1 MDNNDTKITVTAEN
15 GQSFQADVIDIF
27 KVNGYDNK
35 DYIIYSFGEVVDD
48 DNEKVY
54 VSILDK
60 DGDNY
65 SLKEISDPAEWD
77 AVQKAINEGS
87 TLNGGE

>member
-27 KVNGYDNK
+27 KVNGYDK

-65 SLKEISDPAEWD
+65 SLKEISDASEWD